1 LIKHLKVPDNRA
13 QEAKLFLEE
22 SKALHDSFLPIKK
35 KGYILWPLK
44 FVVDGEIVECEGIKS
59 TRISRDYR
67 LRLSEEI
74 RNIAP
79 RAFDIFGDIAILKL
93 SEEALQYSKNISEA
107 LLESHTNIKKIA
119 LDLGVKGDFRVRD
132 LEMIIGDDNFV
143 STHKEN
149 GFEFNLDISKVYFSP
164 RLAMERKRVY
174 DDAKSGE
181 YVLDAFAG
189 ASPFAVTLASK
200 GCKVTAVDWNPESE
214 RWSHKNFKLNN
225 ISESDYDF
233 FCSKIEDILTELSL
247 YDRIIMNN
255 PTNPLP
261 YLKDLST
268 KLKPEGVIHL
278 YKIVDNDE
286 NFQISDYL
294 DLSYKCILERVV
306 HPYSPMSSLMVF
318 DIIKSVS
325 NVQTTN
331 Q

>member
-1 LIKHLKVPDNRA
+1 MIKHLKVPENKA
-13 QEAKLFLEE
+13 QEAKIFLEE
-22 SKALHDSFLPIKK
+22 SKALNDSFLPIKK
-35 KGYILWPLK
+35 EGYILWPLK
-44 FVVDGEIVECEGIKS
+44 FMVDGEIVECEGVKS

-67 LRLSEEI
+67 LRLSSEI
-74 RNIAP
+74 RDIAP

-93 SEEALQYSKNISEA
+93 SEEALNYSKIISEA

-119 LDLGVKGDFRVRD
+119 LDLGVKGDFRIRD
-132 LEMIIGDDNFV
+132 LEMIIGDDDFV

-164 RLAMERKRVY
+164 RLAMERKRIY
-174 DDAKSGE
+174 EDAKSGE
-181 YVLDAFAG
+181 HVLDAFAG
-189 ASPFAVTLASK
+189 ASPFAVSLASK
-200 GCKVTAVDWNPESE
+200 GCKITAVDWNPESE
-214 RWSHKNFKLNN
+214 KWSHKNFELNN
-225 ISESDYDF
+225 IPALNYEF
-233 FCSKIEDILTELSL
+233 FCSKIEDILPNLSL

-255 PTNPLP
+255 PTNSLP

-278 YKIVDNDE
+278 YKIIDDNEDF
-286 NFQISDYL
+286 NIRDYL
-294 DLSYKCILERVV
+294 DLSYKCILERVI